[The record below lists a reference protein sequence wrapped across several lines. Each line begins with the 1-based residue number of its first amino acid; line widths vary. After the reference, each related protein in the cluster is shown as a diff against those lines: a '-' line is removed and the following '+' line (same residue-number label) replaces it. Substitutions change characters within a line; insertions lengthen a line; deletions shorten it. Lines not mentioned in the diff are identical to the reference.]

1 MGMRIIWA
9 VEPLGAT
16 RWIWAGISTCRPA
29 ESVMTRVSTP
39 SRGS

>member
-16 RWIWAGISTCRPA
+16 RWISAGISTCRPA
-29 ESVMTRVSTP
+29 ESVIIRVSTP
-39 SRGS
+39 FKGS

>member
-1 MGMRIIWA
+1 MRIIWA

-16 RWIWAGISTCRPA
+16 RRISAGISTWRPA
-29 ESVMTRVSTP
+29 ESVTTRVFTP